1 MTADTED
8 VEHILIAHETAVA
21 PLLGVP
27 AYGLDVLCTGA
38 GSPHLP
44 RFWAVLMDFETLADL
59 PFL

>member
-8 VEHILIAHETAVA
+8 VEHILFAVG
-21 PLLGVP
+21 PLLGVL

-38 GSPHLP
+38 GSPHFP
-44 RFWAVLMDFETLADL
+44 RFWAVSMDFETLADL